1 MRRKQLILLVAIM
14 VLGLYGCKKKEPIE
28 TQPSIESIT
37 PTESEQEL
45 SSEDIQ
51 DAEMETF
58 SFDASR
64 PKEGVRL
71 DENGETYGEEELA
84 AIESSERAER
94 DELIKEQGS
103 GDITV
108 TTSAEME
115 NMPPEEVMQAIQES
129 VQESLQQREDY
140 ETISDEAIIRMADDL
155 NTYTNNQALDME
167 RVSIM
172 NKIKEKQANGI
183 HDYDHITE
191 EVLAGYTE
199 EQLFELNRQLMG
211 FGGVE

>member
-1 MRRKQLILLVAIM
+1 MRKKQLILLVAVM

-51 DAEMETF
+51 DDEMETF

-129 VQESLQQREDY
+129 VQESLQQRDDS
-140 ETISDEAIIRMADDL
+140 ETISDEEIIRMADDL
-155 NTYTNNQALDME
+155 NTYTHNQALDME

-172 NKIKEKQANGI
+172 NQIKEKQANGI
-183 HDYDHITE
+183 HDFDHITE

-199 EQLFELNRQLMG
+199 EQLRELYMQLLD
-211 FGGVE
+211 

>member
-1 MRRKQLILLVAIM
+1 MRKKQLIILVAVM
-14 VLGLYGCKKKEPIE
+14 VLGLSGCKKKEPIE

-45 SSEDIQ
+45 SSEDISS
-51 DAEMETF
+51 DEIETF

-94 DELIKEQGS
+94 DRLIEEQGS

-115 NMPPEEVMQAIQES
+115 NMPPEEVMQAVQES

-140 ETISDEAIIRMADDL
+140 ETISGEEIIRMGNDL
-155 NTYTNNQALDME
+155 DTYTNNQALDMT

-172 NKIKEKQANGI
+172 NKIRAKQANGI
-183 HDYDHITE
+183 HDFDHITE
-191 EVLAGYTE
+191 EVLAGYTR
-199 EQLFELNRQLMG
+199 EQLDELSGQLMQ
-211 FGGVE
+211 

>member
-1 MRRKQLILLVAIM
+1 MRRKQLILLVAVM

-140 ETISDEAIIRMADDL
+140 ETISDEEVVRMANDL
-155 NTYTNNQALDME
+155 DNYIHNQALDMK

-172 NKIKEKQANGI
+172 NQIKEKQANGI
-183 HDYDHITE
+183 HDFDHITE

-199 EQLFELNRQLMG
+199 EQLRELNRQLMD
-211 FGGVE
+211 

>member
-140 ETISDEAIIRMADDL
+140 ETISDEEVVRMANDL
-155 NTYTNNQALDME
+155 DNYIHNQALDMK

-172 NKIKEKQANGI
+172 NQIKEKQANGI
-183 HDYDHITE
+183 HDFDHITE

-199 EQLFELNRQLMG
+199 EQLRELNRQLMD
-211 FGGVE
+211 